1 MAGAV
6 QRARSGQHRA
16 AEMGADGIDRRNRV
30 RPGSRSEAGDEQRAG
45 KSGRAAGD
53 DAAHA
58 RQGGKVRDREA
69 DLPVAYAQVFQRS
82 RAGKELED
90 EVALPVRRNAFWVR
104 SAGRQRGEGDCGA
117 SIPGLGHKREGT
129 QEQRYEKSLQGMRA
143 FHDRIS
149 SITCR

>member
-1 MAGAV
+1 MEGNP
-6 QRARSGQHRA
+6 QEQSARSGDVELAQQPARAVEDDDVAHR
-16 AEMGADGIDRRNRV
+16 RL
-30 RPGSRSEAGDEQRAG
+30 
-45 KSGRAAGD
+45 
-53 DAAHA
+53 AAH
-58 RQGGKVRDREA
+58 VEIRD
-69 DLPVAYAQVFQRS
+69 V
-82 RAGKELED
+82 K
-90 EVALPVRRNAFWVR
+90 VALPVRRNAFWVR